1 MSDDASLR
9 GDCSRCIGLCCVA
22 LAFDRGPHFAIDK
35 PAGIPCRHLDASA
48 ACEIHARLEQSG
60 FAGCDAY
67 DCRGAGQLATALF
80 PRLDWRD
87 GPVVARQMFAA
98 FGRLRQIQLMRVLA
112 ADHPAWS
119 ARLDPAEGWSL
130 ETLLTL
136 DLVALERELAEL
148 LAAPAAV

>member
-1 MSDDASLR
+1 MSDDARLAR
-9 GDCSRCIGLCCVA
+9 WSRRC
-22 LAFDRGPHFAIDK
+22 
-35 PAGIPCRHLDASA
+35 PADVR
-48 ACEIHARLEQSG
+48 
-60 FAGCDAY
+60 
-67 DCRGAGQLATALF
+67 
-80 PRLDWRD
+80 
-87 GPVVARQMFAA
+87 A

-112 ADHPAWS
+112 PDHPSWS